1 MKFELIRKNKLL
13 YIAVKPTKEQI
24 SKMQI
29 SFQKAVKEK
38 QAFVDYFA
46 KGGKIEDF
54 KAEDKR
60 EVVRPI

>member
-1 MKFELIRKNKLL
+1 M
-13 YIAVKPTKEQI
+13 KPTKEQI
-24 SKMQI
+24 SKMQL

-54 KAEDKR
+54 KSEDKR
-60 EVVRPI
+60 KVVRPI